1 MNLIKENNM
10 TNVKG
15 YFVTSAE
22 RDLFL
27 INDRK
32 IKRDD
37 PESNEFK
44 FFIQNFLKIGAFF
57 ALYHGI
63 DEMDFNKKQKELFT
77 ESAALFF
84 TQDDQQIL
92 ELKDYAKQALINQ
105 TIVAIVSNWE
115 SYFSGI
121 IKTIFND
128 TNYLEYS
135 YQPEHKSK
143 FQKILAKIKIEK
155 EFNEKFLK
163 EGNSFD
169 NFQFGTFIIKQRRI
183 NFQDVDKIVKIMDCF
198 DINIIDLSK
207 KIKPDFWEEINKH
220 VITRQIIVHEQDH
233 TVDGRSHFRNI
244 KAKKND
250 KISDVYTMENLLEFS
265 ITMHKIINR
274 VDLVLFSEYEI

>member
-1 MNLIKENNM
+1 M

-22 RDLFL
+22 RDIFP
-27 INDRK
+27 INHRRIK
-32 IKRDD
+32 IDD

-44 FFIQNFLKIGAFF
+44 FFRQNFLKIGTFF

-63 DEMDFNKKQKELFT
+63 DEMNFNKKQKELFT
-77 ESAALFF
+77 ESAAIFF

-92 ELKDYAKQALINQ
+92 ELKDYARQALINQ

-121 IKTIFND
+121 IQTIFND
-128 TNYLEYS
+128 INFLEYS
-135 YQPEHKSK
+135 CQPEHKPK
-143 FQKILAKIKIEK
+143 FQQILAKIKIDK
-155 EFNEKFLK
+155 EFNEKSSK
-163 EGNSFD
+163 EGKFFD
-169 NFQFGTFIIKQRRI
+169 NFQFGTFIIEQRRI

-207 KIKPDFWEEINKH
+207 KIKPDFWGEINKL
-220 VITRQIIVHEQDH
+220 VKTRQIIVHEQDH
-233 TVDGRSHFRNI
+233 TTGGRSLFRNV
-244 KAKKND
+244 KPEKNN

-274 VDLVLFSEYEI
+274 IDLILFSEYEI